1 MKNILKTSYSYNRDY
16 KNPITYHIQ
25 TDTVT
30 TSLNYKDALE
40 IAYAVIDSLGG
51 SYDFLEELKEEF
63 ENKGIEIEVIEEGI
77 WQKKAIM
84 KI

>member
-1 MKNILKTSYSYNRDY
+1 MKDIKKISYGYNRDF
-16 KNPITYHIQ
+16 KNPIIYYIQ

-51 SYDFLEELKEEF
+51 SYEALEELEDEF
-63 ENKGIEIEVIEEGI
+63 EKDLNKGIKFEEV
-77 WQKKAIM
+77 
-84 KI
+84 